1 MLKVLKYEWKLGF
14 RSVKN
19 TLIAGNLL
27 SLLFGL
33 LVGLLGTVVYN
44 LDGLFQGFSGEGIT
58 DTVVMVASIA
68 WMAVWFAQF
77 VQTVDFIIKALS
89 SRMFA
94 PEGYLAHTLP
104 LETWEL
110 LGGKA
115 LGVWLFGVFMAVVA
129 AVQIW
134 IVLLT
139 GLLLSGALPE
149 FVKYLWQVLPELT
162 PYHWAT
168 LGQAI
173 GWLFLALVA
182 FLGAAA
188 IGVVNLQFICIAA
201 RQFGKHHLAG
211 GIIVL
216 VILLNIEGRLTS
228 ATHLGT
234 LITILMA
241 IACFCGSN
249 YLLKKHLSV

>member
-1 MLKVLKYEWKLGF
+1 MLKLMKYEWKLGF

-19 TLIAGNLL
+19 TLIAGVLL
-27 SLLFGL
+27 SLLFGVL
-33 LVGLLGTVVYN
+33 IGLLGTVVYN
-44 LDGLFQGFSGEGIT
+44 LDGVFQGFTGEGIT
-58 DTVVMVASIA
+58 ETVVMVASIL
-68 WMAVWFAQF
+68 WIAVWIALF

-89 SRMFA
+89 TRMFA
-94 PEGYLAHTLP
+94 PEGYLTHTLP

-115 LGVWLFGVFMAVVA
+115 LGVWMFGVFMAVVA

-149 FVKYLWQVLPELT
+149 FVEYLWQVLPELT

-168 LGQAI
+168 LAQAT
-173 GWLFLALVA
+173 GWIAVAVLA
-182 FLGAAA
+182 FLGASAV
-188 IGVVNLQFICIAA
+188 GVVNLQFICIAA

-216 VILLNIEGRLTS
+216 AILINIEGRLVS
-228 ATHLGT
+228 ATHLGS
-234 LITILMA
+234 LITVLMA
-241 IACFCGSN
+241 VTCFCGSN
-249 YLLKKHLSV
+249 YLLKNKLSV

>member
-1 MLKVLKYEWKLGF
+1 MLKLTKYEWKLGF
-14 RSVKN
+14 RTVKN
-19 TLIAGNLL
+19 TLIGGIILSFLL
-27 SLLFGL
+27 GL
-33 LVGLLGTVVYN
+33 LIGLLGTVVYN
-44 LDGLFQGFSGEGIT
+44 SDGVFQGFTGEGIT
-58 DTVVMVASIA
+58 DTVVMVASFLWI
-68 WMAVWFAQF
+68 AVWFALF

-89 SRMFA
+89 TRMFA
-94 PEGYLAHTLP
+94 PEGYLTHTLP
-104 LETWEL
+104 LAIWEL

-115 LGVWLFGVFMAVVA
+115 LGVWLFGLFMCLMAFVGTLVLAFTALA
-129 AVQIW
+129 ASGE
-134 IVLLT
+134 IVN
-139 GLLLSGALPE
+139 
-149 FVKYLWQVLPELT
+149 FYRYLWQVLPKLT
-162 PYHWAT
+162 SYHWQT
-168 LGQAI
+168 LGQAM
-173 GWLFLALVA
+173 GRLALVFIA
-182 FLGAAA
+182 FLGATAVG
-188 IGVVNLQFICIAA
+188 IVNLQFICIAA

>member
-1 MLKVLKYEWKLGF
+1 MLKLMKYEWKLGF

-19 TLIAGNLL
+19 TLIGGIILSFLL
-27 SLLFGL
+27 GL
-33 LVGLLGTVVYN
+33 LIGLLGTVVYSV
-44 LDGLFQGFSGEGIT
+44 DGVFEGFTGEGLT
-58 DTVVMVASIA
+58 DTLVMVFSIA
-68 WMAVWFAQF
+68 WVAVWFALM
-77 VQTVDFIIKALS
+77 VQTIDFIIKALS

-94 PEGYLAHTLP
+94 PEGYLTHTLP
-104 LETWEL
+104 LAIWEL

-115 LGVWLFGVFMAVVA
+115 LGIWLFGVFMAVVA

-149 FVKYLWQVLPELT
+149 FVEYLWQVLPELT
-162 PYHWAT
+162 PYHWTT

-173 GWLFLALVA
+173 GWLFLAFVA

-216 VILLNIEGRLTS
+216 VILLNIEGRLVQ
-228 ATHLGT
+228 ATHLGSI
-234 LITILMA
+234 ITVLMA

-249 YLLKKHLSV
+249 YLLKNRLSV